1 MLILLDWMVK
11 QAKAEDLKRT
21 GEVDGVKRT
30 RKKNQGCWVLSES
43 YR

>member
-21 GEVDGVKRT
+21 GEVDGKRT
-30 RKKNQGCWVLSES
+30 KKNQGCWVLSES